1 MSYQIRC
8 VRIAE
13 IISLLAL
20 RVRGD
25 DPELAGEIA
34 DWLVK
39 FAAAQPGFARP
50 IGDRYAVCAVPVSVL
65 LVGRHPQAVEDLLRK
80 TTVWVCDRYERDQLG
95 LAGADASPSEEIGR
109 VLGTPFEHV
118 TVERRQE
125 SQLAGVLLDLAAL
138 LDLRDLYADV
148 RNDTLGVELYPS
160 VLWVAVGRDQ
170 LSRVGQDNRWELNP
184 DYADSIDGS
193 AAAAPHLDGPGP
205 RLIVPEGRWW
215 DLLAISAAVRD
226 RHFAAAIR
234 AAAEEGST

>member
-148 RNDTLGVELYPS
+148 RNDTLGSSSTRRFSGSLWGATSYPGS
-160 VLWVAVGRDQ
+160 VKTTGGSSTRTTPTPSTAQPRQ
-170 LSRVGQDNRWELNP
+170 LPTSM
-184 DYADSIDGS
+184 
-193 AAAAPHLDGPGP
+193 APARG
-205 RLIVPEGRWW
+205 
-215 DLLAISAAVRD
+215 
-226 RHFAAAIR
+226 
-234 AAAEEGST
+234 